1 MHITVTGTYL
11 SVIVYV
17 HEDNKLGIIRD
28 DYKLGN
34 SLNRVATHECGPAT
48 RNEINKVNY
57 AKKIN

>member
-34 SLNRVATHECGPAT
+34 SLNRVATNECGPAT
-48 RNEINKVNY
+48 RSEITKGN
-57 AKKIN
+57 